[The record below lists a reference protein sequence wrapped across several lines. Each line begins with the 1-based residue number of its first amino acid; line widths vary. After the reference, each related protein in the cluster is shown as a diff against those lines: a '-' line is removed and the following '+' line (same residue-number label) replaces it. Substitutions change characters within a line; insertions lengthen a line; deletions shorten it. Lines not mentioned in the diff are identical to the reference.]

1 MNDDGVIGEL
11 DFALRQYAVS
21 TEHLIITMAKYGD
34 DIPPR
39 LLAALDQFVAAINRE
54 WQDA

>member
-1 MNDDGVIGEL
+1 MNEIIGEME
-11 DFALRQYAVS
+11 FAIRQYAVS
-21 TEHLIITMAKYGD
+21 AEHLIITMAKHGD